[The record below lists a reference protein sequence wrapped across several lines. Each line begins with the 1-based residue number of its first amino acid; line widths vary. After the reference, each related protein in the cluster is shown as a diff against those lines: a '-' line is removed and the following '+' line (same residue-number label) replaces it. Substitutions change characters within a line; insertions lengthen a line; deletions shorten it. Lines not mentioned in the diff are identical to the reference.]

1 MEVKKIG
8 IPKAI
13 ADVTSAAPAATESA
27 IHDQSQR
34 DIRIYSQYFR
44 RYELLIEYKNLRN
57 PDHCPHG
64 MYIMPEADNLN
75 EWWGVLLLHRG
86 YYKEGVFKFHIQIP
100 EDYPSEG
107 PIVRFTTDMF
117 HPLVDRSGFFNMRQQ
132 FPAWRAN
139 KDFICHLLHYIKN
152 SFKEAVLANLE
163 ESNCPNRD
171 AYNMF
176 MFERPLFAKLASQ
189 CAQLSASDGILFS
202 NDLEEDESIIKFRQL
217 DDVEFEKLKAEMLQ
231 SVNVESVDRAIM
243 AHSSGN
249 QKNDLLRDIKSVTGN
264 ISRMLSTGL
273 MKEALSYYAKQGDRL
288 EVEAEKSSVGEGG
301 MHSHPHSQAA
311 GSDGAT
317 GLGGL
322 SGANGGGL
330 TGQTKPLRSMIA
342 TAFRVSGGTTDYDP
356 DDAEDFV
363 YAPANNVNCGVNSS
377 NPDTDFDPNDTP
389 AATLNSYPPT
399 DSAASNPPPVRLP
412 LAVRLSTAASTN
424 NSNQSN
430 ATRLRKKLHKHRH
443 SNQPHYLTESPSS
456 QSPGH
461 IHLSASFS
469 SSTSSMSVG
478 ADYLQAND
486 KKRSAALQQN
496 QQLLH
501 PHYTHYNAAGS
512 ASPVSPPTS
521 SYYSKPVLQKRF
533 RGGNSSSSAR
543 SASDAA
549 SGACINGSYFKGH
562 GVVTS
567 TNLQDHEY
575 FKAKSINGGSNGG
588 HNLYVR
594 HTSGGVPVNERTHLL
609 SGTLKKKSSAT
620 GLATGNLEIDAGGGV
635 TVSVSVS
642 DDTAITSVGR
652 PLSIHRVST
661 VLRRLT
667 IWSFCS
673 TLITCVFIALT
684 LMVTLTTPLTP
695 VAPSNGNRTHPAWI
709 LPTETWH
716 PHVTRVSNATAK
728 LYAFEF
734 ELMAVNWGLV
744 WNAVVASADLEVF
757 VEASGVIPEPDDG
770 GGSHR
775 RSSGEGS
782 LVLSG
787 DGGQRVGDV
796 GQGQRGNS
804 LASRELLAHVTV
816 LDVPAVFGPHS
827 ITLNATARIAIDQ
840 PKSTVGKIIY
850 MNYPYQLLLTG
861 SVRYVTAFGM
871 FARSIPVCST
881 HLVLSPRDVRSKSCE
896 LSPAQSAL

>member
-13 ADVTSAAPAATESA
+13 ADVTSAAPSATESA

-86 YYKEGVFKFHIQIP
+86 YYKEGVFKFHVQIP

-176 MFERPLFAKLASQ
+176 MYERPLFAKLASQ

-217 DDVEFEKLKAEMLQ
+217 DDAEFEKLKAEMLL
-231 SVNVESVDRAIM
+231 SVNVESVDRAMM

-264 ISRMLSTGL
+264 ISRMLST
-273 MKEALSYYAKQGDRL
+273 YYAKQGDRL
-288 EVEAEKSSVGEGG
+288 EVEAEKSSVGEGVI
-301 MHSHPHSQAA
+301 HSHPHSQAA

-330 TGQTKPLRSMIA
+330 TGQAKPLRSMIA

-363 YAPANNVNCGVNSS
+363 YAPPNNVNRAVNSS
-377 NPDTDFDPNDTP
+377 NLDTDFDPNDTP

-399 DSAASNPPPVRLP
+399 DSSASNLPPVRLP
-412 LAVRLSTAASTN
+412 LAVRLSTAATTN
-424 NSNQSN
+424 NSPQSN
-430 ATRLRKKLHKHRH
+430 ATRLRKKIHKHRH
-443 SNQPHYLTESPSS
+443 SNQTNYLTESPSS

-486 KKRSAALQQN
+486 KKRAAALQQN
-496 QQLLH
+496 QQILH
-501 PHYTHYNAAGS
+501 PHYTHYNVIGS

-562 GVVTS
+562 GVVTP
-567 TNLQDHEY
+567 TTLHDHEY
-575 FKAKSINGGSNGG
+575 FKSKSVNGGSNG

-620 GLATGNLEIDAGGGV
+620 GLAAGNLEIDAGGGV

-642 DDTAITSVGR
+642 DDAAITSVGR
-652 PLSIHRVST
+652 PLSIHGVST
-661 VLRRLT
+661 VLRRVT
-667 IWSFCS
+667 VWSFCS

-695 VAPSNGNRTHPAWI
+695 VSPSNGNRTHPVWI

-775 RSSGEGS
+775 RSSDEEGVVFS
-782 LVLSG
+782 ES
-787 DGGQRVGDV
+787 GGQRAD
-796 GQGQRGNS
+796 S

-827 ITLNATARIAIDQ
+827 ITLNATARVAIDH

-871 FARSIPVCST
+871 FTRSIPVCSS
-881 HLVLSPRDVRSKSCE
+881 HLVLNSRDVRSRSCE